1 MVGAAFKESILKFFF
16 IDDSCWSSV
25 PMVLC
30 TGQLETIHHETQNS
44 RLLDW
49 DLNMYCVNFR
59 CSHAEGIEGFWQQ
72 LTMNFGSVTSRL
84 RSVQR

>member
-1 MVGAAFKESILKFFF
+1 MVGAALKESILKSLF
-16 IDDSCWSSV
+16 IDDLCWFYV

-49 DLNMYCVNFR
+49 DLNMYCIIF
-59 CSHAEGIEGFWQQ
+59 
-72 LTMNFGSVTSRL
+72 
-84 RSVQR
+84 

>member
-1 MVGAAFKESILKFFF
+1 MVGTAFKESILKSSF
-16 IDDSCWSSV
+16 IDDSRWSSV

-30 TGQLETIHHETQNS
+30 TGQLETIDHETQNS

-59 CSHAEGIEGFWQQ
+59 CSHEEGIEDLWQQ
-72 LTMNFGSVTSRL
+72 LTMNFGSLMIRL
-84 RSVQR
+84 HSVQR